1 MKGIYSGI
9 TAPKPYILP
18 ASSAE
23 LRPGWASLVLC

>member
-1 MKGIYSGI
+1 MRIISVGIA
-9 TAPKPYILP
+9 APKPYILP